1 MHFASCKSSYFPG
14 LYQLDLSMARIE
26 TKIVLVRNSNTARYH
41 LTAEEKNLLGLGA
54 HPLVCDAI
62 K

>member
-1 MHFASCKSSYFPG
+1 MHFASCKSSYSPG
-14 LYQLDLSMARIE
+14 LYQLDLSMVQTE
-26 TKIVLVRNSNTARYH
+26 TKRVLVQGSNMARYH